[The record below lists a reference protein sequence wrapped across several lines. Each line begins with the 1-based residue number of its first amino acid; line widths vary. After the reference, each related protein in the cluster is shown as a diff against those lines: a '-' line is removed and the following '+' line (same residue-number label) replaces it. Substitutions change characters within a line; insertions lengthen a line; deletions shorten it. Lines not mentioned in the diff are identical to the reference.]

1 MFIKVWTL
9 DEVPKDTC
17 DLVVT
22 SNTEKIRPVIIIA
35 TRIISVVFKLF
46 SEEWRVSLLKI
57 FIQIRS
63 NSIQDCG
70 ESHSQLV
77 VSNVDN
83 DFKQA
88 GMGRATLSTSV
99 ETPI

>member
-1 MFIKVWTL
+1 MFIKFCTL

-22 SNTEKIRPVIIIA
+22 NKTENIRPVRII
-35 TRIISVVFKLF
+35 TLRIISVVFKLF
-46 SEEWRVSLLKI
+46 SLKQRESLLKI

-63 NSIQDCG
+63 KSIQDCG

-77 VSNVDN
+77 VSNADN

-88 GMGRATLSTSV
+88 GMGPATLSTSV